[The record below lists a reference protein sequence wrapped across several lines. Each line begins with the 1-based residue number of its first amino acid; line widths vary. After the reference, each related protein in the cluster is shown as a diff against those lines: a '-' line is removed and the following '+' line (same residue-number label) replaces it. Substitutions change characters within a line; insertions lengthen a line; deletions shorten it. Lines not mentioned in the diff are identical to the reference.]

1 MSFLSINPVQM
12 YEFTHQLQEDLSEQI
27 ISDMQSELKAIKPYY
42 VSVGNS
48 FEYDEEDGVIYSDDW
63 SAAILNQGRLPG
75 SYAPRD
81 VILEWVQKYKNPSGT
96 PKQQYMDMIRI
107 NQKLYDEGIKANW
120 YIDNVLFDME
130 QQHE

>member
-1 MSFLSINPVQM
+1 MSLLSIDPIQM
-12 YEFTHQLQEDLSEQI
+12 YKFTRKLQENLSKEI
-27 ISDMQSELKAIKPYY
+27 IDGMKAELKAIKPYY

-48 FEYDEEDGVIYSDDW
+48 FEYDEQDGVVYSDDW

-81 VILEWVQKYKNPSGT
+81 VILEWVKKYKNPSGS

-107 NQKLYDEGIKANW
+107 NKKLYEEGIDPHW
-120 YIDNVLFDME
+120 YVDNVLFTME
-130 QQHE
+130 QEHE